1 MNDQDKTGSGSSNQG
16 KENDCGCDGNCCP
29 PKKKN
34 PLKAI
39 LFAVI
44 ILAAL
49 GIVAF
54 KMTHKPPVEAA
65 KKSCC
70 PAGSSASCDTTKKT
84 GCDTTK
90 NSSCCPKK

>member
-1 MNDQDKTGSGSSNQG
+1 MEEKEMTGSGSPNQD
-16 KENDCGCDGNCCP
+16 KTSDCGCDGNCCP

-34 PLKAI
+34 PLKKI

-49 GIVAF
+49 GILAF
-54 KMTHKPPVEAA
+54 KLTHKPPPETA
-65 KKSCC
+65 KKACC
-70 PAGSSASCDTTKKT
+70 PSGSSASCDTTKKS

>member
-1 MNDQDKTGSGSSNQG
+1 MTEEVNKNEMQNQGGSG
-16 KENDCGCDGNCCP
+16 DCGCEGNCCP

-34 PLKAI
+34 PWRKI

-49 GIVAF
+49 GILAF
-54 KMTHKPPVEAA
+54 KLTHKPTQETA
-65 KKSCC
+65 KKACC
-70 PAGSSASCDTTKKT
+70 ASGSSASCDTTKKAA
-84 GCDTTK
+84 CDTTK

>member
-1 MNDQDKTGSGSSNQG
+1 MEEVEKNGTGSQNTEKVS
-16 KENDCGCDGNCCP
+16 DCGCDGNCCP

-34 PLKAI
+34 SLKTI

-44 ILAAL
+44 ILSAL
-49 GIVAF
+49 GIAAF
-54 KMTHKPPVEAA
+54 KLIHKPPPETA
-65 KKSCC
+65 KKECC
-70 PAGSSASCDTTKKT
+70 PSGSSACCDTSKKA

>member
-1 MNDQDKTGSGSSNQG
+1 MAEDVKNDETKNQG
-16 KENDCGCDGNCCP
+16 GSADCGCEGNCCP
-29 PKKKN
+29 PPKKK
-34 PLKAI
+34 PYKTI

-54 KMTHKPPVEAA
+54 KLTHKPPPEAV
-65 KKSCC
+65 KKACC
-70 PAGSSASCDTTKKT
+70 PSGSTAGCDTTKKAA
-84 GCDTTK
+84 CDTTK